1 MKFGGTSV
9 ANAER
14 IRQLTDICRSFLEEK
29 PVLVASA
36 MGSTTDNLLTAAENA
51 LLGKVSIKAIRKLHF
66 DTAAELDLPTD
77 EIKPLL
83 TELESLLRGIAL
95 IREFSPRTRDYLVS
109 FGERLSVRIIA
120 AHFNRQGLPAKFFDA
135 WDLGFTSTSTFN
147 DAEVLDES
155 YEKICENIS
164 HLDED
169 YRFSPVVTGF
179 IAKDRNGSITTL
191 GRGGSDLTASVI
203 GTAIKAKEIQ
213 VWKDVDGILTTD
225 PRMVKCAR
233 PVRNI
238 SFEEASELAYFGAK
252 VLHPRSI
259 LPAMKNNVPV
269 RVKNSYNPQ
278 HPGSLILSRL
288 EDENELV
295 RVITFKKNV
304 TVVDIV
310 STRMLGQHGFL
321 AKVFQIFADEKISVD
336 MLATSEVSIS
346 MTLDH
351 KAQSIEGLKHELE
364 KIANV
369 HFKTGKTMVTMIG
382 NVKRSSEILE
392 KTFDVLNHHGIN
404 VQMISQGASKVNISF
419 IIDDSQAELCI
430 KELHRTFFETAISSA
445 SFS

>member
-1 MKFGGTSV
+1 
-9 ANAER
+9 
-14 IRQLTDICRSFLEEK
+14 
-29 PVLVASA
+29 
-36 MGSTTDNLLTAAENA
+36 
-51 LLGKVSIKAIRKLHF
+51 
-66 DTAAELDLPTD
+66 
-77 EIKPLL
+77 
-83 TELESLLRGIAL
+83 
-95 IREFSPRTRDYLVS
+95 
-109 FGERLSVRIIA
+109 
-120 AHFNRQGLPAKFFDA
+120 
-135 WDLGFTSTSTFN
+135 
-147 DAEVLDES
+147 
-155 YEKICENIS
+155 
-164 HLDED
+164 
-169 YRFSPVVTGF
+169 
-179 IAKDRNGSITTL
+179 
-191 GRGGSDLTASVI
+191 
-203 GTAIKAKEIQ
+203 
-213 VWKDVDGILTTD
+213 
-225 PRMVKCAR
+225 
-233 PVRNI
+233 
-238 SFEEASELAYFGAK
+238 
-252 VLHPRSI
+252 
-259 LPAMKNNVPV
+259 
-269 RVKNSYNPQ
+269 
-278 HPGSLILSRL
+278 LSRL

>member
-1 MKFGGTSV
+1 MIVMKFGGTSV

-14 IRQLTDICRSFLEEK
+14 IRQVSDICRLFIADR

-36 MGSTTDNLLTAAENA
+36 MGSTTDNLLAAAESA
-51 LLGKVSIKAIRKLHF
+51 LSGKVCIKAIRKLHF
-66 DTAAELDLPTD
+66 ETAAELDIAND

-83 TELESLLRGIAL
+83 SELENLLHGIAL

-120 AHFNRQGLPAKFFDA
+120 AHFNRQGLSARFFDA

-147 DAEVLDES
+147 DAEILDES
-155 YEKICENIS
+155 YGKISDKIGYLE
-164 HLDED
+164 ED
-169 YRFSPVVTGF
+169 YRLTPIVTGF
-179 IAKDRNGSITTL
+179 IAKDRHGNITTL
-191 GRGGSDLTASVI
+191 GRGGSDLTASII
-203 GTAIKAKEIQ
+203 GVAVKAREIQ

-225 PRMVKCAR
+225 PRLVKHAA
-233 PVRNI
+233 PVKNV

-259 LPAMKNNVPV
+259 LPAMKNAVPV
-269 RVKNSYNPQ
+269 RVKNSYNRE
-278 HPGSLILSRL
+278 HPGTLILSRL
-288 EDENELV
+288 DDEQELV
-295 RVITFKKNV
+295 RVITFKKKV

-321 AKVFQIFADEKISVD
+321 ARVFQIFADEKVSVD

-351 KAQSIEGLKHELE
+351 KNQSIENLKHELE

-369 HFKTGKTMVTMIG
+369 NFKHDKTMVTMIG

-392 KTFDVLNHHGIN
+392 KTFCVLNRKNIN

-419 IIDDSQAELCI
+419 IVDDDQADACI
-430 KELHRTFFETAISSA
+430 TELHRTFFENPCC
-445 SFS
+445 